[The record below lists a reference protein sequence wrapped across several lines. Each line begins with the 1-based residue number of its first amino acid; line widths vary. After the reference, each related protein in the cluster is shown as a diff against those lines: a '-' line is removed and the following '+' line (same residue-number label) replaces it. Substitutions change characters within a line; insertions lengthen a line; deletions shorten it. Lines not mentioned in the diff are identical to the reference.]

1 MDFGKA
7 LRVAQMIT
15 GVRSAKLAEQL
26 GVSRQQIHKWRY
38 KPDAR
43 LSLVV
48 KISKELNM
56 EPLSF
61 LELGDDD
68 RYK

>member
-7 LRVAQMIT
+7 LRKAQVIT
-15 GVRSAKLAEQL
+15 GVRSAQLAEQL
-26 GVSRQQIHKWRY
+26 GVSRQQIHKWRN

-48 KISKELNM
+48 KMSKEVGM
-56 EPLSF
+56 HPISF
-61 LELGDDD
+61 LELANDGDQ
-68 RYK
+68 

>member
-7 LRVAQMIT
+7 LRKAQVIT

-48 KISKELNM
+48 KMSKEVGM
-56 EPLSF
+56 HPISF
-61 LELGDDD
+61 LELANDGDQ
-68 RYK
+68 